1 LASARREFFFEKGS
15 AHSRPDESGGRV
27 PVTLRVLILL
37 VAIALAGLFSQ
48 PGRAADAPVVDDP
61 SLSGDVGGAPSSE
74 DTLGSSPV
82 DGSEPAPADTIEP
95 APTPETPPGD
105 TVEPPPPTETPP
117 TDVVEPPPPTETPP
131 TDVVEPPPP
140 TETPPTDV
148 VEPPPPTETPPTDVV
163 EPPPPTETPPTDV
176 VESPPVE
183 SPPLPPSL
191 SEEPLN
197 PPRQGDGTSTS
208 VFELASSGIPPLFDG
223 AGSTVLSAGGTDNA
237 SASGAAPTR
246 GDPGSPPSKA
256 EEPLLRVFTP
266 QPSTASASPSAA
278 GVAPPSGGAG
288 FGIAAE
294 FLGPLFAML
303 SCALAL
309 FLKPPHGAV
318 CALRSERPG

>member
-105 TVEPPPPTETPP
+105 T
-117 TDVVEPPPPTETPP
+117 
-131 TDVVEPPPP
+131 
-140 TETPPTDV
+140 

>member
-1 LASARREFFFEKGS
+1 
-15 AHSRPDESGGRV
+15 V

-105 TVEPPPPTETPP
+105 T
-117 TDVVEPPPPTETPP
+117 
-131 TDVVEPPPP
+131 VEPPPP